1 MFTVPELLTTVIRKG
16 RLKETI
22 TRAETWLT
30 AYRYLIKREERDTDL
45 LSVSRPLKIK
55 R

>member
-16 RLKETI
+16 RLRETI

-45 LSVSRPLKIK
+45 ISVSRSYEA
-55 R
+55 RR